1 MLDRPELA
9 SILDDAPLAYLAVES
24 ERGPMVTPL
33 LFAVRDGRIW
43 MVMPR
48 SSAKVGAIGRN
59 AVVGLAAGTPGAMAV
74 LQGSA
79 RLVDPMRPQSLVGAL
94 PEALLSP
101 RALTSYVAGNL
112 DHLAG
117 LIGPG
122 VLSPRTAAALRPG
135 RAAAI
140 RAGEPLWSTDNWPE
154 GAPPYGNHGAA
165 PPALPLGPVPS
176 DLAGLA
182 AGAGD
187 VLVGW
192 STPTGPVVLPGRW
205 DPEGRQATVR
215 TDLFVATGC
224 LPQARACVLFDGTQG
239 TSLDGKLG
247 LVVRGRGSA
256 HAGAGDETAR
266 LTIRAERYSW
276 WQGDESSSAMAG
288 SPRAASGVRS
298 AQRTSAISPSAAS

>member
-1 MLDRPELA
+1 VLDLPELA

-24 ERGPMVTPL
+24 EGGPMVTPL

-59 AVVGLAAGTPGAMAV
+59 AVVGLAAGAPGAMAV
-74 LQGSA
+74 LQGNA
-79 RLVDPMRPQSLVGAL
+79 HLVDPMRPQSMLGSL
-94 PEALLSP
+94 SETFLSP
-101 RALTSYVAGNL
+101 RAMTSFVAGNL

-117 LIGPG
+117 LVGPG
-122 VLSPRTAAALRPG
+122 VLSPRTAAALRPQ
-135 RAAAI
+135 RAAAV
-140 RAGEPLWSTDNWPE
+140 RAGEPLWTTGNWPG
-154 GAPPYGNHGAA
+154 GAPPYGERDGA
-165 PPALPLGPVPS
+165 PPTLPLGPVPPE
-176 DLAGLA
+176 LAGLVA
-182 AGAGD
+182 DPAD

-205 DPEGRQATVR
+205 NPEGRHATVR

-224 LPQARACVLFDGTQG
+224 LPQARACVLFDATQG
-239 TSLDGKLG
+239 TSLDGKVG

-256 HAGAGDETAR
+256 HEGAGDGIAH

-276 WQGDESSSAMAG
+276 WQGEES
-288 SPRAASGVRS
+288 RS
-298 AQRTSAISPSAAS
+298 AKAG

>member
-9 SILDDAPLAYLAVES
+9 PILDDAPLAYLAVET

-33 LFAVRDGRIW
+33 LFAVRDGRVW

-48 SSAKVGAIGRN
+48 SSAKVGAIGRQD
-59 AVVGLAAGTPGAMAV
+59 VVGLAAGTPGAMAV
-74 LQGSA
+74 VQGSA

-101 RALTSYVAGNL
+101 RAMTSYVAGNL

-122 VLSPRTAAALRPG
+122 VLSPRTAAALRPQ
-135 RAAAI
+135 RAAAV
-140 RAGEPLWSTDNWPE
+140 RAGEPLWTTGNWPE
-154 GAPPYGNHGAA
+154 GAPPYDDHDVA
-165 PPALPLGPVPS
+165 PPALPLGPVPVA
-176 DLAGLA
+176 LAGLTST
-182 AGAGD
+182 AGD

-205 DPEGRQATVR
+205 DPEGRHATVR

-224 LPQARACVLFDGTQG
+224 VPQARACILFDGTEG
-239 TSLDGKLG
+239 TSLDGKVG

-266 LTIRAERYSW
+266 LTIRAERFSW
-276 WQGDESSSAMAG
+276 WQGDDS
-288 SPRAASGVRS
+288 RS
-298 AQRTSAISPSAAS
+298 AKAG